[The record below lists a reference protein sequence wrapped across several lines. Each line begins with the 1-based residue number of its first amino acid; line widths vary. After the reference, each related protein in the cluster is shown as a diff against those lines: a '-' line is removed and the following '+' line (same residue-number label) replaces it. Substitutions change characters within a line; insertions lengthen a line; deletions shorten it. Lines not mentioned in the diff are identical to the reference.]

1 MPMTPVSEEMLR
13 AALAPLRVDPAAFE
27 ASVRTR
33 ISSVPQ
39 RPGAPALAQLSPV
52 LRNVAALL
60 PLGFLSGC
68 QVAPA
73 TAKLTPA
80 AIGSKLLSYLVFP
93 ALSLFALLGAAVF
106 SVIKIQRLQ
115 PAGGNAVPEETQLAD
130 LFRQWSS
137 DHRWGVFGVF
147 LVAVSLGI
155 LGSSELLFGFYLASF
170 GVLVYVLSALAK
182 VGLGNRL
189 WVGGLC
195 IQGLG
200 FLGQT
205 SAFCM
210 IGASEIHFLDQSL
223 VTAVFFGGV
232 LAQIA
237 VLSFVTPPFATRS
250 LPQRSFLK
258 VAAVLEAVIIIP
270 LVLSILRPDLWLNPP
285 ARVQSHVEAFD
296 HARFSSASWSQW
308 EIPAQWTIQSQ
319 LRPDL
324 SRPRQLA
331 ASEIAGEQ
339 NPFVLSS
346 AMRCGLLS
354 AEQTRLLKAYD
365 LNRQVL
371 VAATA
376 DGKRFPILNLT
387 QTDWVIRTAVL
398 RRDLTPQEKDLL
410 VQRLH
415 ATLFEL
421 PHESYVG
428 MDDLLCATQLL
439 ELLGHPVQ
447 PEQYRE
453 AIHALLRELHTLGS
467 GGFAIAGGFKGSR
480 TLPAN
485 FPGDLVATAHAIRLM
500 EIYGVP
506 DGLDLL
512 WVRSFL
518 KPSYYRHLPSQWM
531 IATVTLDRLN
541 RLPGAEPP
549 SWLDYLIYERTLLAA
564 VVLVGLCLYATLRSP
579 SRSMGVSPMEFSSPG
594 QMPA

>member
-1 MPMTPVSEEMLR
+1 MPMTPVSEELLR
-13 AALAPLRVDPAAFE
+13 FALAPFRVDPAAFE
-27 ASVRTR
+27 AGILSRVNAPPQKPR
-33 ISSVPQ
+33 IASDA
-39 RPGAPALAQLSPV
+39 GISPF
-52 LRNVAALL
+52 LKNAAALL

-68 QVAPA
+68 KVAPA
-73 TAKLTPA
+73 PAKLTPA
-80 AIGSKLLSYLVFP
+80 AIGSKLLSYLTFP
-93 ALSLFALLGAAVF
+93 AISLFALLGAAIF
-106 SVIKIQRLQ
+106 SVIKIQRMRSTNCDAIPEQPELATNLQ
-115 PAGGNAVPEETQLAD
+115 QWMAD
-130 LFRQWSS
+130 HKWGAA
-137 DHRWGVFGVF
+137 GVF
-147 LVAVSLGI
+147 AVSLS
-155 LGSSELLFGFYLASF
+155 LAVWGSSELLFWFYIASF
-170 GVLVYVLSALAK
+170 GLLIYVISTLAK
-182 VGLGNRL
+182 SGFGNRY
-189 WVGGLC
+189 WVGGLSL
-195 IQGLG
+195 QGLS
-200 FLGQT
+200 FLGQ
-205 SAFCM
+205 AAGFCM

-223 VTAVFFGGV
+223 VVAVFFGGA
-232 LAQIA
+232 LAQA
-237 VLSFVTPPFATRS
+237 VLLLCVTPSDTTRS
-250 LPQRSFLK
+250 LQR
-258 VAAVLEAVIIIP
+258 VAAVLFAVIVIP
-270 LVLSILRPDLWLNPP
+270 MLFRTLRPDLWLNPHS
-285 ARVQSHVEAFD
+285 RIQSHVEAFE

-308 EIPAQWTIQSQ
+308 EIPALWTIQSQ
-319 LRPDL
+319 LKPDL

-346 AMRCGLLS
+346 AMRCGLIS
-354 AEQTRLLKAYD
+354 KDQTRQLKKYD

-376 DGKRFPILNLT
+376 DGKRYPILSIT

-398 RRDLTPQEKDLL
+398 RGDLTPQEKDLL

-415 ATLFEL
+415 ATLSEL

-467 GGFAIAGGFKGSR
+467 GGFTLAGGFKRYR

-485 FPGDLVATAHAIRLM
+485 FPGDLEATAHAIQLM

-541 RLPGAEPP
+541 RLPGAKPP

-579 SRSMGVSPMEFSSPG
+579 LPESRSMGVPPR
-594 QMPA
+594 